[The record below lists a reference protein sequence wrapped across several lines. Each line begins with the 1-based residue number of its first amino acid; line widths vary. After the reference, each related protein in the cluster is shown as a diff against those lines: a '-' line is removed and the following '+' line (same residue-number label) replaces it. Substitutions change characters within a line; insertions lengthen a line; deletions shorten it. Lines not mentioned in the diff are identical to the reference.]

1 MSNPFGSYESQCD
14 DFVDSFQEHCDF
26 EAGAENMEH
35 RAMRLEAERDA
46 HQEAMFAG
54 MDEEDARAEAKRV
67 ALAPPV
73 CPGDGLCHCG
83 RHLVGCS
90 ECGRMVRGADLND
103 DGVCATCMDF
113 GDDDIPF

>member
-26 EAGAENMEH
+26 EAGAENMEL

-46 HQEAMFAG
+46 HQEAMFDA
-54 MDEEDARAEAKRV
+54 MDMLDEMNAARESDGEVV
-67 ALAPPV
+67 APAVAIPTPV
-73 CPGDGLCHCG
+73 
-83 RHLVGCS
+83 
-90 ECGRMVRGADLND
+90 
-103 DGVCATCMDF
+103 DF